1 MEAAVTSAPPVGIVI
16 PAFNAERFLLA
27 TLESVR
33 DQDYGNLLCCVVD
46 DGSTDATA
54 AIAVEFCATDDRF
67 STVSIPNA
75 GQSTANNLG
84 FERLADQVDYFCY
97 LDSDDVLRLDALTR
111 LVAAAERN
119 PECIGAHGV
128 ARMIDAAGQPLP
140 DERCE
145 EWGRGREDFGPDG
158 RLRRLGADEPTT
170 FGCLALDD
178 RMIPPAV
185 AIIATSAHRQVGG
198 YDPDLVNWP
207 DWELF
212 LRLARL
218 GDFAFVDEVVVDY
231 RRHDANLSGRPG
243 FMATANV
250 VRVRTRE
257 SPQNSSAHQLACNR
271 AARVARLRSV
281 ER

>member
-1 MEAAVTSAPPVGIVI
+1 MTAEPSVGIVI

-33 DQDYGNLLCCVVD
+33 DQDHRNLLCCVVD

-54 AIAVEFCATDDRF
+54 AIAAEFCTTDERF
-67 STVSIPNA
+67 STVSIPNS

-84 FERLADQVDYFCY
+84 FDRLADQVRYVCY
-97 LDSDDVLRLDALTR
+97 LDSDDVLRADAMTQLIS
-111 LVAAAERN
+111 AAESN
-119 PECIGAHGV
+119 PNCLGAHGV
-128 ARMIDAAGQPLP
+128 ARMIDAAGRPLT
-140 DERCE
+140 DERFE
-145 EWGRGREDFGPDG
+145 EWGRGREDFGPNG
-158 RLRRLGADEPTT
+158 LRRLGADEPTT
-170 FGCLALDD
+170 FGCLALVD

-185 AIIATSAHRQVGG
+185 AIIRTSVHRQVGG

-207 DWELF
+207 DWEHF

-218 GDFAFVDEVVVDY
+218 GDFAFVEQVVVDY

-250 VRVRTRE
+250 VRARTRE
-257 SPQNSSAHQLACNR
+257 SALNSPEQQRACDR
-271 AARVARLRSV
+271 AWRVARLRWD
-281 ER
+281 EC